1 MSTHLRLIA
10 CYIALASCCAFL
22 FPLISPD
29 SFRHVFSM
37 RLERS
42 PRLDSAELPS
52 TIRFILLDSTRVS
65 VRIFDISWTVF
76 FVIGRLRLSR
86 ASFVALA
93 GGLFTFEYH
102 LNKLAVFFVISS
114 ALTSITIRW
123 YDLGPYISIPLN
135 PDFSKAVSNPNRAFD
150 FNTQDIS
157 RLVVFR
163 MGELRDLFRGRLFLY
178 LVVFIRVYYPT
189 SATLTRSS
197 RWFYRF
203 LSWFFLVYSVGGDGI
218 FGDGRLLLVSSFFVE
233 LIFILL
239 AALFSLQSYTAATE
253 LFWLKHLRYGA
264 YCWWF

>member
-1 MSTHLRLIA
+1 M
-10 CYIALASCCAFL
+10 
-22 FPLISPD
+22 
-29 SFRHVFSM
+29 
-37 RLERS
+37 
-42 PRLDSAELPS
+42 
-52 TIRFILLDSTRVS
+52 
-65 VRIFDISWTVF
+65 
-76 FVIGRLRLSR
+76 
-86 ASFVALA
+86 
-93 GGLFTFEYH
+93 
-102 LNKLAVFFVISS
+102 FFVISS
-114 ALTSITIRW
+114 ALTSIAIRW

-135 PDFSKAVSNPNRAFD
+135 PDFSKGVSNPNRAFD

-178 LVVFIRVYYPT
+178 LIIFIRVYYPT
-189 SATLTRSS
+189 SATFTRSS

-253 LFWLKHLRYGA
+253 LF
-264 YCWWF
+264 

>member
-1 MSTHLRLIA
+1 
-10 CYIALASCCAFL
+10 
-22 FPLISPD
+22 
-29 SFRHVFSM
+29 
-37 RLERS
+37 
-42 PRLDSAELPS
+42 
-52 TIRFILLDSTRVS
+52 
-65 VRIFDISWTVF
+65 
-76 FVIGRLRLSR
+76 
-86 ASFVALA
+86 
-93 GGLFTFEYH
+93 
-102 LNKLAVFFVISS
+102 VFFVISS

-135 PDFSKAVSNPNRAFD
+135 PDFSKAVSNPNRTFD

-163 MGELRDLFRGRLFLY
+163 MGELRDLFRGRLLLY

-189 SATLTRSS
+189 SATLTRNS

-253 LFWLKHLRYGA
+253 LF
-264 YCWWF
+264 